1 MWYLRGGVG
10 LRAPAKAAPRCGAAL
25 GRARGGERLRC
36 VIARSC
42 LIYVRLAM
50 FIMCMSTFCFYF
62 AVVVTLQCGNYF
74 AVRPRWRE
82 RERAGPIER
91 LRSGELAGPIE
102 RERAGIAHGS
112 ARAGNAHGS
121 AQARDF
127 SAWMARDTEIHSYY
141 VRREL
146 ARKSRR
152 HDSPTIPT
160 SQNSES
166 DAPKKRETTYL
177 RRRLPQ
183 QSKAHRNKK
192 PTGTSLQKSQN

>member
-1 MWYLRGGVG
+1 MWYLRGGVV
-10 LRAPAKAAPRCGAAL
+10 LRAAAEAWPRPGAAD

-36 VIARSC
+36 VIARSW

-192 PTGTSLQKSQN
+192 PTGTSLQKPQN

>member
-42 LIYVRLAM
+42 LLYVRLAM

-91 LRSGELAGPIE
+91 
-102 RERAGIAHGS
+102 ERAGIAGAHASGS
-112 ARAGNAHGS
+112 AHGS

-127 SAWMARDTEIHSYY
+127 SAWMARDTEIH
-141 VRREL
+141 
-146 ARKSRR
+146 
-152 HDSPTIPT
+152 
-160 SQNSES
+160 
-166 DAPKKRETTYL
+166 
-177 RRRLPQ
+177 
-183 QSKAHRNKK
+183 
-192 PTGTSLQKSQN
+192 